1 MIRFDASLN
10 IRPTT
15 DAARE
20 RLFNWLRNDIS
31 GAHCLDL
38 FAGSGALGFE
48 AISRGAASIVFVD
61 KNRRVIRY
69 LYQVTEYLESDLH
82 TIFHQDA
89 LTYLKQNKQKF
100 DVVFLDPPFFKNL
113 VIPSLD
119 LLVSNKLLHVGAM
132 VYVETERKFDLPQ
145 KYSQWKTVH
154 YIQAGNRAYS
164 LLQYDS
170 SGTVDEAECRSLN
183 FDYADGLS

>member
-1 MIRFDASLN
+1 M
-10 IRPTT
+10 
-15 DAARE
+15 
-20 RLFNWLRNDIS
+20 
-31 GAHCLDL
+31 
-38 FAGSGALGFE
+38 
-48 AISRGAASIVFVD
+48 
-61 KNRRVIRY
+61 
-69 LYQVTEYLESDLH
+69 
-82 TIFHQDA
+82 
-89 LTYLKQNKQKF
+89 
-100 DVVFLDPPFFKNL
+100 
-113 VIPSLD
+113 
-119 LLVSNKLLHVGAM
+119 LVSNKLLHVGAM